1 MRTAGSVLQCKCCAG
16 RCFCFTARSE
26 ERDDFFFGC
35 FREDRVEEGIGGD
48 YRALVRR
55 ELDAGGSLLSVWLR
69 SCTVTKVQ
77 ELFHGPGQARI
88 VTEGKMRITTAKYVS
103 VIMHN
108 RKFEA

>member
-88 VTEGKMRITTAKYVS
+88 VTEGKMRFTIEN
-103 VIMHN
+103 M
-108 RKFEA
+108 